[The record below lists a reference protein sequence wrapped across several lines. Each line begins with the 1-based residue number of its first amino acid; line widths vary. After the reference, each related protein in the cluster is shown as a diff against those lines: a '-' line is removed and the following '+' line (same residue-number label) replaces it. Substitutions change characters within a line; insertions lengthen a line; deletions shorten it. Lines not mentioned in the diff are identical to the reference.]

1 MSYISLRQIKLIKI
15 AAKKSE
21 DLDALREIF
30 SLKYPGERA
39 APGFAIQYYN
49 KFIRTS
55 DLSVTLTEEN
65 LPQRLPETIEELKA
79 LIQSVEVIRS
89 KSKKEELVENIK
101 SKYNNIDLTNLN
113 EDYLLWLNMRYIE
126 SKHKPGEIVHP
137 IEEAIETLGKFSSIQ
152 QKYDTSIE
160 FKNKVNEAGYKDIS
174 SIKDLTLDDMESI
187 IALNTSGLTVRV
199 DGVKIKGEEFLGK
212 FGEWNLWLP
221 HTKETS
227 VKIVG
232 YDKNYNPKTTWC
244 TARTKGS
251 NLFYNYIGRKD
262 IPVFLFYIIKDNPE
276 KTEDWLSIGYVSSR
290 DRLVPDFSGRDG
302 GLSVNRDNKGL
313 KEESYAEILGEE
325 WVLIKSRIESEIEKY
340 SISGAYG
347 KTYISPA
354 RSIIE
359 GLAKSLEEFKKELKP
374 KSNEEKE
381 DFAKVILDSNPSE
394 DVRFECAKVLAKLNP
409 HYFLKKFS
417 EEPWAGPYVDLAV
430 KNSIEKDPSNFL
442 IYFLEKPWA
451 PPYIDLAAKSCIEK
465 NPGSFL
471 HLFSE
476 KPWAQPYLDLAAK
489 SCIEKD
495 SDDFLS
501 RFSEKPWAQPYLDLA
516 VKIYLEIN
524 AYLFLVRFLEKPW
537 AQPYIDLAAKKSIDK
552 DARFFLFQFSE
563 KPWAGPYIDLAAKSC
578 IEKNHDDFLDRFS
591 EKPWA
596 QPYLDLAA
604 KSCIE
609 KDVFNFLFKFSK
621 KPWAG
626 PYIDLA
632 AKKSIEKDPDNFLI
646 QFSEK
651 PWAQPYIDL
660 AAKNCIEKYPFYFPR
675 LFSEKP
681 WANTPVESIGGKTW
695 IEYAESMKKKS
706 GYNNNFLIKL
716 SRALNDLGFN
726 EYGYAVKKLS
736 KY

>member
-1 MSYISLRQIKLIKI
+1 MYISLRQIKLIKI

-39 APGFAIQYYN
+39 ASGFAIQYYN

-65 LPQRLPETIEELKA
+65 LPQPLPETIEELKA

-113 EDYLLWLNMRYIE
+113 EDYLLWLNLRYIE
-126 SKHKPGEIVHP
+126 SKNKPGEIVHP
-137 IEEAIETLGKFSSIQ
+137 IEEAMETLRKFSSIQ
-152 QKYDTSIE
+152 EKYKSSVE
-160 FKNKVNEAGYKDIS
+160 FKKKVEEAGYKDIS
-174 SIKDLTLDDMESI
+174 SIKDLTLDDMEKI
-187 IALNTSGLTVRV
+187 IVLDNSSLTVRV

-232 YDKNYNPKTTWC
+232 YDKNYDPKTTWC

-262 IPVFLFYIIKDNPE
+262 VPVFLFYIIKDEPE
-276 KTEDWLSIGYVSSR
+276 EAEDWLSIGYVSSG
-290 DRLVPDFSGRDG
+290 DKLVPDFSGRDG
-302 GLSVNRDNKGL
+302 GLSVDGNNNGL
-313 KEESYAEILGEE
+313 EEKSYAEILGEN
-325 WVLIKSRIESEIEKY
+325 WILIKSRIESEIEKY

-359 GLAKSLEEFKKELKP
+359 GLAKNLEEFKKELKP

-394 DVRFECAKVLAKLNP
+394 DVRFECAKILAKLNP

-417 EEPWAGPYVDLAV
+417 EEPWAGPYLDLAV
-430 KNSIEKDPSNFL
+430 KNSIEKDS
-442 IYFLEKPWA
+442 
-451 PPYIDLAAKSCIEK
+451 
-465 NPGSFL
+465 
-471 HLFSE
+471 
-476 KPWAQPYLDLAAK
+476 
-489 SCIEKD
+489 
-495 SDDFLS
+495 
-501 RFSEKPWAQPYLDLA
+501 
-516 VKIYLEIN
+516 
-524 AYLFLVRFLEKPW
+524 
-537 AQPYIDLAAKKSIDK
+537 
-552 DARFFLFQFSE
+552 
-563 KPWAGPYIDLAAKSC
+563 
-578 IEKNHDDFLDRFS
+578 
-591 EKPWA
+591 
-596 QPYLDLAA
+596 
-604 KSCIE
+604 
-609 KDVFNFLFKFSK
+609 
-621 KPWAG
+621 
-626 PYIDLA
+626 
-632 AKKSIEKDPDNFLI
+632 DNFLI

-660 AAKNCIEKYPFYFPR
+660 AAKNCIERYPGSFLH
-675 LFSEKP
+675 LFSEKPWAGPYIDLAAKKHIEEDPVDFLTFFDYKP

-695 IEYAESMKKKS
+695 VEYAESMRKKS
-706 GYNNNFLIKL
+706 GYNNNSLIKL

-726 EYGYAVKKLS
+726 EYGYAVNKLS